1 MYKFILFA
9 FIALLTACNQD
20 SKNTFTTNDAW
31 VREAPPNASMMAGY
45 VTLKNNTDQDS
56 FITYVKSK
64 QFNMVEVHRTI
75 VVDGVAKMRRQDDLP
90 IPAGSS
96 LKLEPGSYH
105 LMLMGPKSALK
116 LNDEITVTLG
126 MKLED
131 KIEDIDIVM
140 PIKKQLTKN

>member
-20 SKNTFTTNDAW
+20 TNNSFSTNDAW
-31 VREAPPNASMMAGY
+31 VREAPPNSSMMAGY

-56 FITYVKSK
+56 IITFAKSK
-64 QFNMVEVHRTI
+64 QFNMVEVHQTI
-75 VVDGVAKMRRQDDLP
+75 VVDGVAKMRKQDNLA

-116 LNDEITVTLG
+116 ANDEITVSIGLKIG
-126 MKLED
+126 D
-131 KIEDIDIVM
+131 KNEEIDIVM
-140 PIKKQLTKN
+140 PIKKQ

>member
-9 FIALLTACNQD
+9 FIALLTACNQN
-20 SKNTFTTNDAW
+20 SKNSFSTNDAW

-56 FITYVKSK
+56 IITFAKSK

-75 VVDGVAKMRRQDDLP
+75 VVDGVAKMRQQNNLA

-116 LNDEITVTLG
+116 ANDEITVTVGLKSG
-126 MKLED
+126 D
-131 KIEDIDIVM
+131 KTEEVDIVM
-140 PIKKQLTKN
+140 PIKKQ